1 MTSSSDLVNNKSMAS
16 SENKNKINSLTWM
29 IAIGGIA
36 IGLIIGLAVAKV
48 SQQSSIKTSEN
59 KTNQKQQL
67 DESIFMDQT
76 AMLSAKVKSISP
88 TSITVESPNNKQ
100 TTFTIPNNLLI
111 IKPNTKNSA
120 PSGTIQDIKVDE
132 FVMLNLKKTNGEY
145 KLFSIGI
152 LPPLG
157 SPLPAPSTQR
167 PSTN

>member
-1 MTSSSDLVNNKSMAS
+1 MAG

-36 IGLIIGLAVAKV
+36 IGLIIGMAVAKI
-48 SQQSSIKTSEN
+48 SQQSAMKATDN
-59 KTNQKQQL
+59 KTKSTQQI

-100 TTFTIPNNLLI
+100 STFAIPNNLLI

-120 PSGTIQDIKVDE
+120 PSGTVQDIKVDE

-157 SPLPAPSTQR
+157 SPLPMPSISR
-167 PSTN
+167 PANSAN